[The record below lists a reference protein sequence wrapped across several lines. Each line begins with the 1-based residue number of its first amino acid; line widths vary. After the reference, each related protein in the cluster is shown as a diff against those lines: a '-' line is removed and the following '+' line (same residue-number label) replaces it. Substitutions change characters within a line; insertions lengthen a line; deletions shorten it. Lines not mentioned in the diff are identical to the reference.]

1 MDELDLGAALA
12 EQAGAQEMIEQPATV
27 QPSAVP
33 AQQEAVAQ
41 PKQQETQQPQQF
53 DPTQMNQA
61 MASQSEQIAMI
72 AEQMGQM
79 NSRIPEQPQVAQSE
93 EQMLQSK
100 IKEDLGISQMEAQF
114 KEQQDMIN
122 QQKEMMAQMQQ
133 AEMVR
138 QRDSQFQAMQSEF
151 GNIDKEAIQ
160 NRLVEIG
167 RTNPQMAEAMNSPE
181 GVRMLL
187 QQGVGTVVKTPDPIT
202 PSASG
207 NNVSIDDSSSRV
219 TSGQGTNDDFGALLE
234 SYVN

>member
-1 MDELDLGAALA
+1 VDELDLGAALA

-234 SYVN
+234 SYVK

>member
-12 EQAGAQEMIEQPATV
+12 EEAGVQEMIEQPATA
-27 QPSAVP
+27 QPSAEP

-41 PKQQETQQPQQF
+41 PEAQPAQQF

-100 IKEDLGISQMEAQF
+100 IKDDLGINQMEAQF
-114 KEQQDMIN
+114 KEQQKMID

-167 RTNPQMAEAMNSPE
+167 KTNPQMAEAMNSPE

-207 NNVSIDDSSSRV
+207 NNVSIDDSASRV